1 MFTTKT
7 TPIMANQIA
16 NLAFY
21 RLAAAVSTANN
32 PVTIVHGILGSKM
45 NWRTMAKKL
54 TNELQ
59 RNVCTNDCMDGIVYI
74 I

>member
-21 RLAAAVSTANN
+21 RLAAAGITAGN
-32 PVTIVHGILGSKM
+32 PVTIIHGILGSKM

-59 RNVCTNDCMDGIVYI
+59 RNVCTNS
-74 I
+74 